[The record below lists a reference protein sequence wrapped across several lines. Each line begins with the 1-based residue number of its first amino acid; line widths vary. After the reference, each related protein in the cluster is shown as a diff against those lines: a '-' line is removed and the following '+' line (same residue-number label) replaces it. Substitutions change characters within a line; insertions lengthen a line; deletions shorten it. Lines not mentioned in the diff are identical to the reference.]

1 MAFLCVFRIYRN
13 RHFRKLRSTNYED
26 FMLEMK
32 DNPVILGILDLH
44 YARDTLSWLGYV
56 KVGRMLIIIIAIAFI
71 IAFFD

>member
-1 MAFLCVFRIYRN
+1 
-13 RHFRKLRSTNYED
+13 
-26 FMLEMK
+26 MLEMK